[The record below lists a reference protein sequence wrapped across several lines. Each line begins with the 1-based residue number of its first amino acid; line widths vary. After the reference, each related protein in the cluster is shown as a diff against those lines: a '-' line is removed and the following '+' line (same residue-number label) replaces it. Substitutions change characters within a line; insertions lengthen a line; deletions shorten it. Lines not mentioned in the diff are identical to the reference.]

1 MKYSCAD
8 TCRPDGFMMESIA
21 QASQMMDDLQ
31 VDDEDFHREG
41 NLSWDSHTIRDK
53 IGYDHN
59 SKNIYGYAADALG
72 LG

>member
-8 TCRPDGFMMESIA
+8 TSSPDGLMMESIA
-21 QASQMMDDLQ
+21 QASQMMDDLK
-31 VDDEDFHREG
+31 VDNEDFHRKG